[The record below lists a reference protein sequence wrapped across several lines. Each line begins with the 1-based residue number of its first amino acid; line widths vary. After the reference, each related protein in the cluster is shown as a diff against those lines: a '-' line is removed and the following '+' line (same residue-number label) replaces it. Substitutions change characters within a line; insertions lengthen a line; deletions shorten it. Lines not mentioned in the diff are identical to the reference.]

1 MEFSTLSNGDLLT
14 ILDIARR
21 MAEQRLVAPLLHYI
35 ATEAIALVGAE
46 RCYIVMFQP
55 DGSLFFR
62 LTCDQK
68 GEPIA
73 GAEDQISRSV
83 LERVRQSGSPLL
95 LRDAVADPNF
105 GQARSVRSL
114 NLRSVMSAPLISY
127 GEAIGAIYV
136 ENRAVRG
143 RFAEQSLATLVLF
156 AAQAVVAIEN
166 AAYSETLEA
175 KVAER
180 TQELRQANTRLEAQ
194 ASELRQRMAELEHLR
209 DKLHELSIRDSLTGL
224 YNRRYLVE
232 VATQHFE
239 QARRHGRDLAV
250 VMIDLDSFK
259 QINDTYGH
267 SVGDQV
273 LATMATL
280 MLRTFRSSDVV
291 ARFGGEEFAI
301 VQPETSLERALAA
314 CERLRLALSEF
325 DWSQMSPG
333 LQVTI
338 SAGIAANEP
347 GFVGYQDQLRC
358 ADDRLLMA
366 KRGGKNR
373 IVIAG

>member
-35 ATEAIALVGAE
+35 ATEAITLVGAE

-68 GEPIA
+68 GQPIE

-83 LERVRQSGSPLL
+83 LERVHQTGSPLL
-95 LRDAVADPNF
+95 LRDAIADPNF

-166 AAYSETLEA
+166 AAYNETLEA
-175 KVAER
+175 KVSER
-180 TQELRQANTRLEAQ
+180 THELRQANTRLEAQ
-194 ASELRQRMAELEHLR
+194 ASELRQRMAELEQLR
-209 DKLHELSIRDSLTGL
+209 DQLHELSIRDSLTGL

-239 QARRHGRDLAV
+239 QARRHSRDLAV
-250 VMIDLDSFK
+250 VMIDIDSFK
-259 QINDTYGH
+259 QINDTFGH

-273 LATMATL
+273 LAMMARL
-280 MLRTFRSSDVV
+280 MLNTFRSSDVV

-301 VQPETSLERALAA
+301 VQPETSLDRAVAA
-314 CERLRLALSEF
+314 CERLRIALAEF
-325 DWSQMSPG
+325 DWSQISPG
-333 LQVTI
+333 LQVTV
-338 SAGIAANEP
+338 SVGIAVNEP
-347 GFVGYQDQLRC
+347 EITGYQDQLRC
-358 ADDRLLMA
+358 ADDRLLIA

-373 IVIAG
+373 IVIEG